1 MTDDDIITSWTDR
14 LLALTPGI
22 PRAEAGTFVRDLYYA
37 AQRALDQEQSETDF
51 ERDE

>member
-1 MTDDDIITSWTDR
+1 MKDDDIISAWTDQ
-14 LLALTPGI
+14 LLTLTSAI
-22 PRAEAGTFVRDLYYA
+22 PHTEARAFVHDPYYA